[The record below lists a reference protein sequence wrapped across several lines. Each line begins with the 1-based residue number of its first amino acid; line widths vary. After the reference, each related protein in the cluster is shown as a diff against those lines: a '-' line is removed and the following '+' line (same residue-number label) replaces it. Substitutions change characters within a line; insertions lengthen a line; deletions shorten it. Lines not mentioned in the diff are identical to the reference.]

1 MLEDRLMI
9 KTIIDNYFQNDDQKT
24 GLMLLSL
31 PTGSGK
37 THNVINSIYDRIP
50 SLAQHQKVF
59 FITNLKKNLDLE
71 KLECCYRAA
80 GRGQDYQNEVLQI
93 KSNADYIQ
101 RILEVQIPEQFKKES
116 YRKLVKIIHDLKRTE
131 GYIANSKDPHV
142 GHIFRDNK
150 DKILDDIRLKLE
162 PEFRKFISSELKKN
176 FNTPNQKLDAIK
188 HNSTYRWIGELYPSV
203 YTKERKVFFLS
214 MKKFLSQH
222 ATIIEPSYHFINNPI
237 TENAVIV
244 LDEFDSTKETVSNHY
259 IEEAL
264 NYRGEILS
272 TFKQIRSGLNNEQIS
287 KKIIISKGLI
297 KEQLEALKQESNRI
311 YDEFLLNLSYKT
323 NEGDIDRTRN
333 FLFHSDTFISILSK
347 SKDYI
352 RTTPNIAEGN
362 NMLISFESHDRY
374 NKNADYQIDVSLYSL
389 LRQVN
394 NFIRRFRRTVF
405 LWAQTLVSA
414 TMSASDKENRE
425 PQIEKIISTIYY
437 DFSLTED
444 VVHFLMKDI
453 EGRYTSRK
461 NEKQPLRDTS
471 FYTNGFHY
479 YEFID
484 DEEHSTTTNF
494 GYTELN
500 DTPEKWL
507 LKISMRAKVLGI
519 SATAQIESVLCNYD
533 IPFLKDQ
540 LGSNFLLLEN
550 SEQKKLEANFKKEMD
565 AYHNGIVTVRVNVID
580 EVAIRLQQSI
590 TDQLIDLLEDID
602 EAESESIKL
611 SHLLSN
617 LSNTEN
623 KEYISHRYLNLFRV
637 LKDFLRNSDMESLL
651 VLNMPLPKMDHPAF
665 DETYIRHF
673 FEKIAIQNAIDG
685 QSKNPE
691 LVVLNSQ
698 EFDTKKDELLHK
710 LGKGNK
716 IAVISSYQTIG
727 AGQNLQYPVPES
739 STCLSIQPNRK
750 TDKRNQTKDFDGLYL
765 GDITYNVLSSSHLF
779 KNKASGSEKE
789 LLKYLFQIESLYE
802 NSEISPSK
810 EREFV
815 KEVFTKY
822 SNGSAGKVYT
832 DMSLYNL
839 KSTRLALTK
848 TVIQSVGRICRTFN
862 KKSNVHIYTTKSVL
876 EKLDDTSINHKLLN
890 PEMEALFLEQESQ
903 HVKTPVQQPEQEWRA
918 SKISSRG
925 SQAIREI
932 LAGDWD
938 TEKMTLWNDLRNLVL
953 SYPTASAETVE
964 ENPIMKRLY
973 IAGDVPLCKYYFAQ
987 RNDFSDV
994 KISLKSLS
1002 LAQFKHSLSETK
1014 QNYNFISEVSETEA
1028 RLIHLLDFPGMR
1040 QFFEKNGWARQFK
1053 EQPYILSPILFN
1065 NIYKGSLG
1073 EVAGK
1078 FILEQSEI
1086 ALKPIIDPDKFE
1098 FFDYELAN
1106 SPDVYIDFK
1115 HWKETF
1121 TANHGQMIQAISMKM
1136 EKIGAKKVFI
1146 INLLG
1151 EGNYTI
1157 HENEGIIEIPYLWHK
1172 ENGLNHKAIQLL
1184 GG

>member
-1 MLEDRLMI
+1 MI
-9 KTIIDNYFQNDDQKT
+9 KTIIDNYFQNDDQKN

-71 KLECCYRAA
+71 KLEGCYRAA

-101 RILEVQIPEQFKKES
+101 KILEIQIPEQFKKES
-116 YRKLVKIIHDLKRTE
+116 YRKLVKIINDLKRTE
-131 GYIANSKDPHV
+131 GYIKKSQDPQV
-142 GHIFRDNK
+142 GHIFRDSK

-162 PEFRKFISSELKKN
+162 PEFRKFIASELKKH
-176 FNTPNQKLDAIK
+176 FKTPDQKLDAIK
-188 HNSTYRWIGELYPSV
+188 NNSNYQWIGELYPSV

-222 ATIIEPSYHFINNPI
+222 ATLIEPSYHFLSHPI
-237 TENAVIV
+237 TESAVIV
-244 LDEFDSTKETVSNHY
+244 LDEFDSTKDTVSNHY
-259 IEEAL
+259 IEQAL
-264 NYRGEILS
+264 NFRGEILS

-287 KKIIISKGLI
+287 KKIITSNELI
-297 KEQLEALKQESNRI
+297 KGQLEALKKESNRI
-311 YDEFLLNLSYKT
+311 YDEFLLDLSYKT
-323 NEGDIDRTRN
+323 NERDIDRNRN

-352 RTTPNIAEGN
+352 RTTPNIADGN
-362 NMLISFESHDRY
+362 NMLISFESPDKY
-374 NKNADYQIDVSLYSL
+374 NENANYQIDVNLYSL

-405 LWAQTLVSA
+405 LWAQKLVSD
-414 TMSASDKENRE
+414 TKNASNQGGGE

-461 NEKQPLRDTS
+461 KEKQPLRDTS

-494 GYTELN
+494 GYTGLN

-550 SEQKKLEANFKKEMD
+550 SEQKKLEANFKKEMEV
-565 AYHNGIVTVRVNVID
+565 YHNGRVTVRVNVID
-580 EVAIRLQQSI
+580 EAVIRLQQSI
-590 TDQLIDLLEDID
+590 TDQFMDLLEDID

-623 KEYISHRYLNLFRV
+623 REYISHRYLNLFRV
-637 LKDFLRNSDMESLL
+637 LKYFLRNSDMESLL

-665 DETYIRHF
+665 DETYIRKF
-673 FEKIAIQNAIDG
+673 FEQIILHHSADG
-685 QSKNPE
+685 QLTNAE
-691 LVVLNSQ
+691 LVILNSQ
-698 EFDTKKDELLHK
+698 DFDSKKDELLQK
-710 LGKGNK
+710 LGKGSK
-716 IAVISSYQTIG
+716 VAVLSSYLTIG

-739 STCLSIQPNRK
+739 NSCFSIQPNK
-750 TDKRNQTKDFDGLYL
+750 QTDKRNQTKDFDGLYL
-765 GDITYNVLSSSHLF
+765 GDITYNVLSSSQLF
-779 KNKASGSEKE
+779 KNQAAGSEKE
-789 LLKYLFQIESLYE
+789 LLKYLFQIESLSE
-802 NSEISPSK
+802 NSEISPAK
-810 EREFV
+810 KREFV

-822 SNGSAGKVYT
+822 SNGSTGKVYT

-862 KKSNVHIYTTKSVL
+862 KKSNIHIYTTKSVL

-890 PEMEALFLEQESQ
+890 PEMDALFLEQAAQ
-903 HVKTPVQQPEQEWRA
+903 HMKTPVQQPEQEWKA

-925 SQAIREI
+925 KQAIMEI

-953 SYPTASAETVE
+953 SNPTACAEIVDV
-964 ENPIMKRLY
+964 NPLMKQLY
-973 IAGDVPLCKYYFAQ
+973 IAGDVPLNKYFFAQ
-987 RNDFSDV
+987 RNDFSEV
-994 KISLKSLS
+994 RISLKSSS
-1002 LAQFKHSLSETK
+1002 LAQFKYSLSEPEQK
-1014 QNYNFISEVSETEA
+1014 YNYISEVSETEA
-1028 RLIHLLDFPGMR
+1028 RLPQLLEFPGMS
-1040 QFFEKNGWARQFK
+1040 QFFEKNGWATQFE
-1053 EQPYILSPILFN
+1053 EQLYILSPVLFH

-1078 FILEQSEI
+1078 FILEQSAI
-1086 ALKPIIDPDKFE
+1086 ALKPITDPDKFE
-1098 FFDYELAN
+1098 FFDYEVTD

-1121 TANHGQMIQAISMKM
+1121 TANHGQMIQTISKKM

-1184 GG
+1184 GGK

>member
-1 MLEDRLMI
+1 MMI

-59 FITNLKKNLDLE
+59 FITNLKKNLDLD
-71 KLECCYRAA
+71 KLEGCYRAA
-80 GRGQDYQNEVLQI
+80 GRGQDYQKEVLQI
-93 KSNADYIQ
+93 KSNVDYIQ
-101 RILEVQIPEQFKKES
+101 RILEIQIPEQFKKES
-116 YRKLVKIIHDLKRTE
+116 YRKLVKIINDLQRTE
-131 GYIANSKDPHV
+131 RYIDKNKDPHV

-150 DKILDDIRLKLE
+150 DKILGDIRLKLE
-162 PEFRKFISSELKKN
+162 PEFRKFITSELKKN
-176 FNTPNQKLDAIK
+176 FKTPNQKLDAIK
-188 HNSTYRWIGELYPSV
+188 NNPTYQWIGELYPTV

-222 ATIIEPSYHFINNPI
+222 ATLIEPSYHFLNNPI

-244 LDEFDSTKETVSNHY
+244 LDEFDSTKNTVSNHY
-259 IEEAL
+259 IEESL
-264 NYRGEILS
+264 NYRGEILG

-287 KKIIISKGLI
+287 KKILISKGLI
-297 KEQLEALKQESNRI
+297 KEQLETLKQEANRI

-323 NEGDIDRTRN
+323 NERDIDRNRN

-352 RTTPNIAEGN
+352 RTTPNILEGN
-362 NMLISFESHDRY
+362 NMLISFESHDKY
-374 NKNADYQIDVSLYSL
+374 TKNADYQIDVSLFSL

-394 NFIRRFRRTVF
+394 NFIRRFRRIVF
-405 LWAQTLVSA
+405 LWAQSLVSD
-414 TMSASDKENRE
+414 TMNVIDNEGSE

-453 EGRYTSRK
+453 EGRYTLK
-461 NEKQPLRDTS
+461 KKEKQPLRDTS

-507 LKISMRAKVLGI
+507 LKLCMRAKVLGV

-540 LGSNFLLLEN
+540 LGSNFLFLEGT
-550 SEQKKLEANFKKEMD
+550 EQKKLEANFKKEME
-565 AYHNGIVTVRVNVID
+565 AYHNGKVTIQVNVMD
-580 EVAIRLQQSI
+580 AEAIRLQQSI
-590 TDQLIDLLEDID
+590 TDQFMDLLEDID

-617 LSNTEN
+617 LSNTEDR
-623 KEYISHRYLNLFRV
+623 EYISHRYLNLFRV
-637 LKDFLRNSDMESLL
+637 LKDFLRNSAMESLL
-651 VLNMPLPKMDHPAF
+651 ILNMPLPKMDHPAF
-665 DETYIRHF
+665 DETYIRNF
-673 FEKIAIQNAIDG
+673 FEQIVSQHSIDG
-685 QSKNPE
+685 QTTSPE
-691 LVVLNSQ
+691 LVILNSQ
-698 EFDTKKDELLHK
+698 DFDNKKNELLLK
-710 LGKGNK
+710 LGKGSK
-716 IAVISSYQTIG
+716 IAVVSSYQTVG
-727 AGQNLQYPVPES
+727 AGQNLQYPVPEN
-739 STCLSIQPNRK
+739 STCFSIQPNRRA
-750 TDKRNQTKDFDGLYL
+750 DKRNQTKDFDGLYL

-779 KNKASGSEKE
+779 KNETRGSEKE
-789 LLKYLFQIESLYE
+789 LLKYLFQVESLYE

-822 SNGSAGKVYT
+822 SNGSPGKAYK

-862 KKSNVHIYTTKSVL
+862 KKPNIHIYTIKSVL

-890 PEMEALFLEQESQ
+890 PEMEALFLEQEAQ
-903 HVKTPVQQPEQEWRA
+903 HMKTPVQQPEQEWRA

-925 SQAIREI
+925 KQAIMEI

-938 TEKMTLWNDLRNLVL
+938 TEKMTLWKELRNLVL
-953 SYPTASAETVE
+953 SNPTASAEKVN

-973 IAGDVPLCKYYFAQ
+973 IAGDVPLNKYYFAQ
-987 RNDFSDV
+987 WNDFSDV
-994 KISLKSLS
+994 RISFKSSSLAHFKYSLS
-1002 LAQFKHSLSETK
+1002 DFEQKNSH
-1014 QNYNFISEVSETEA
+1014 ISEVSETEA
-1028 RLIHLLDFPGMR
+1028 RLSQLLDFPGMR
-1040 QFFEKNGWARQFK
+1040 QFFEKNGWATRFE
-1053 EQPYILSPILFN
+1053 EQPYMLSPVLFH

-1086 ALKPIIDPDKFE
+1086 ALQPITDPNKFE
-1098 FFDYELAN
+1098 FFDYEMVD

-1121 TANHGQMIQAISMKM
+1121 SANHGQMIQAISKKM
-1136 EKIGAKKVFI
+1136 GKIGAKQVFI

-1151 EGNYTI
+1151 EENYTI

-1172 ENGLNHKAIQLL
+1172 ENGLNQKAIQLL
-1184 GG
+1184 GGK

>member
-1 MLEDRLMI
+1 MI
-9 KTIIDNYFQNDDQKT
+9 KTIIDNYFQNDDQTT

-71 KLECCYRAA
+71 KLEGCYRAA

-101 RILEVQIPEQFKKES
+101 KILEIQIPEQFKKES
-116 YRKLVKIIHDLKRTE
+116 YRKLVKIINDLKRTE
-131 GYIANSKDPHV
+131 GYIKKSQDPHV

-150 DKILDDIRLKLE
+150 DKILGDIRLKLE

-188 HNSTYRWIGELYPSV
+188 NNSTYQWIGELYPSV

-214 MKKFLSQH
+214 MKKYFSQH
-222 ATIIEPSYHFINNPI
+222 ATLIEPSYHFLNNPI

-244 LDEFDSTKETVSNHY
+244 LDEFDSTKDTVSNHY

-287 KKIIISKGLI
+287 KKIIISKGPI
-297 KEQLEALKQESNRI
+297 KEQLEALRHESNRI
-311 YDEFLLNLSYKT
+311 YDEFLLKLSYKT
-323 NEGDIDRTRN
+323 NEGDIDRNRN

-374 NKNADYQIDVSLYSL
+374 NKNANYQIDVSLYSL

-394 NFIRRFRRTVF
+394 NFIRHFRRTVF
-405 LWAQTLVSA
+405 LWAQTLVSD
-414 TMSASDKENRE
+414 TMNASDQGGGE

-453 EGRYTSRK
+453 EGRYTSEK
-461 NEKQPLRDTS
+461 EKQPLRDTS
-471 FYTNGFHY
+471 FYTNGFNY

-550 SEQKKLEANFKKEMD
+550 SEQKKLEANFKKEME
-565 AYHNGIVTVRVNVID
+565 AYHNGRVTVRVNVID
-580 EVAIRLQQSI
+580 EAVIRLQQSI
-590 TDQLIDLLEDID
+590 TDQFMDLLEDID

-623 KEYISHRYLNLFRV
+623 REYISHRYLNLFRV
-637 LKDFLRNSDMESLL
+637 LKYFLKNSDMESLL

-665 DETYIRHF
+665 DETYIRKF
-673 FEKIAIQNAIDG
+673 FEQIILHHSADG
-685 QSKNPE
+685 QLTNAE
-691 LVVLNSQ
+691 LVILNSQ
-698 EFDTKKDELLHK
+698 DFDSKKDELLQK
-710 LGKGNK
+710 LGKGSK
-716 IAVISSYQTIG
+716 VAVLSSYLTIG

-739 STCLSIQPNRK
+739 NSCFSIQPNK
-750 TDKRNQTKDFDGLYL
+750 QTDKRNQTKDFDGLYL
-765 GDITYNVLSSSHLF
+765 GDITYNVLSSSQLF
-779 KNKASGSEKE
+779 KNQATGSEKE
-789 LLKYLFQIESLYE
+789 LLKYLFQIESLSE
-802 NSEISPSK
+802 NSEISPAK
-810 EREFV
+810 KREFV

-822 SNGSAGKVYT
+822 SNGSTGKVYT

-862 KKSNVHIYTTKSVL
+862 KKSNIHIYTTKSVL

-890 PEMEALFLEQESQ
+890 PEMDALFLEQAAQ
-903 HVKTPVQQPEQEWRA
+903 HMKTPVQQ
-918 SKISSRG
+918 
-925 SQAIREI
+925 
-932 LAGDWD
+932 
-938 TEKMTLWNDLRNLVL
+938 
-953 SYPTASAETVE
+953 
-964 ENPIMKRLY
+964 NPLMKQLY
-973 IAGDVPLCKYYFAQ
+973 IAGDVPLNKYFFAQ
-987 RNDFSDV
+987 RSDFSEV
-994 KISLKSLS
+994 RISLKSSS
-1002 LAQFKHSLSETK
+1002 LAQFKYSLSEPEQK
-1014 QNYNFISEVSETEA
+1014 YNYISEVSETEA
-1028 RLIHLLDFPGMR
+1028 RLSQLLDFPGMS
-1040 QFFEKNGWARQFK
+1040 QFFEKNGWATQFE
-1053 EQPYILSPILFN
+1053 EQPYILSPVLFH

-1078 FILEQSEI
+1078 FILDQAEI
-1086 ALKPIIDPDKFE
+1086 ALKPISIRINLNFL
-1098 FFDYELAN
+1098 DYEMAD
-1106 SPDVYIDFK
+1106 SPDVYIDFQTLEGDIYRK
-1115 HWKETF
+1115 PWTDDSSYFQKD
-1121 TANHGQMIQAISMKM
+1121 GKDWC
-1136 EKIGAKKVFI
+1136 KKSFH
-1146 INLLG
+1146 
-1151 EGNYTI
+1151 Y
-1157 HENEGIIEIPYLWHK
+1157 
-1172 ENGLNHKAIQLL
+1172 
-1184 GG
+1184 